1 MEPWAEPEPGAEVVS
16 LTVDRPE
23 RLDRF
28 LADQLPAWSRS
39 HLQKRIAQ
47 GYVTRNDRPCLDKN
61 AMLKPG
67 DRLVLTVPAPVA
79 PGAIPQ
85 ALNLDILYEDEDI
98 LVLNKPVGLV
108 VHPAPGH
115 ADGTLVNALLA
126 HGAVWSGL
134 NGVLRPGIV
143 HRLDKDTSGVMV
155 VAKHDRAHQHLQ
167 HQIQT
172 KTARREYLGLVLGC
186 PKADAGTIEAPIA
199 RHPRDRQRMAVVP
212 GGRYACTHWRVLE
225 RLQGAALLHF
235 DLATGRTHQ
244 IRVHCAHIHHPLLG
258 DRRYGQPVPSLPGQ
272 ALHAWRL
279 TLTHPTTAQILSFS
293 AEPPPPF
300 WQAFYRYRRDR
311 QAPPPALPPGV
322 Q

>member
-1 MEPWAEPEPGAEVVS
+1 VP
-16 LTVDRPE
+16 LT
-23 RLDRF
+23 
-28 LADQLPAWSRS
+28 A
-39 HLQKRIAQ
+39 
-47 GYVTRNDRPCLDKN
+47 T
-61 AMLKPG
+61 
-67 DRLVLTVPAPVA
+67 
-79 PGAIPQ
+79 PQ
-85 ALNLDILYEDEDI
+85 ALRLDILYEDEDL

-126 HGAVWSGL
+126 HGAVWSGI

-172 KTARREYLGLVLGC
+172 KTARREYLGLVVGC

-199 RHPRDRQRMAVVP
+199 RHPRDRQRMAVVS
-212 GGRYACTHWRVLE
+212 GGRYALTRWHVLE

-279 TLTHPTTAQILSFS
+279 TLVHPTTAQRLSFT
-293 AEPPPPF
+293 AEPPPHF
-300 WQAFYRYRRDR
+300 WQAFERRRRDR
-311 QAPPPALPPGV
+311 QAPAPPLPPLE
-322 Q
+322 